1 MLGIGWSGWA
11 ARWDWRHGENK
22 VLGAAWCCA
31 FPSLSR
37 RERDGFGVEITDL
50 RQGGWPWGDTRSR
63 VAWQGS
69 GDRLGA
75 GPLSPCEPSP
85 ALPWL
90 LGETGNGAGRKNPQL
105 SPAGEGWHTVT
116 PGAAGQVRRVNH
128 TWSRHGAVPPFQRS
142 LSSSK
147 PPLGTVCH
155 QANPDP
161 DPLGGRDPMKI
172 PKGTAPM
179 GRGKCVLLSWCS

>member
-11 ARWDWRHGENK
+11 ARWDWHGENK

-31 FPSLSR
+31 FPSLSM
-37 RERDGFGVEITDL
+37 RERDGFGVEITEENTDL

-90 LGETGNGAGRKNPQL
+90 LVKLGMGLAGK
-105 SPAGEGWHTVT
+105 T
-116 PGAAGQVRRVNH
+116 
-128 TWSRHGAVPPFQRS
+128 
-142 LSSSK
+142 LSSAQQGK
-147 PPLGTVCH
+147 GGT
-155 QANPDP
+155 
-161 DPLGGRDPMKI
+161 R
-172 PKGTAPM
+172 
-179 GRGKCVLLSWCS
+179 